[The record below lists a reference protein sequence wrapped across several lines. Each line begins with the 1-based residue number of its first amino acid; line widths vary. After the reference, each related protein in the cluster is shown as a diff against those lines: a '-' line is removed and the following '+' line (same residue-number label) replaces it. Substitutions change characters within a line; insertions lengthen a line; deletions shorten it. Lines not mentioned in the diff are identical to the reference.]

1 MSTYFAAIL
10 ALGLSSS
17 ALAQELNAEKLDR
30 LRFELLRWE
39 QDKPQI
45 SPSRI
50 TLRPSSPEGSDL
62 MEFEVPADFF
72 FQDGDADL
80 KARILE
86 KVKAKI
92 VADRAALLKRIEAI
106 IDEELSKPAP
116 AAKPAPKPAPKGEP
130 EGDAKVKDL
139 ERKLRLLEEQKE
151 TLAAE
156 MAKAKRAAADEALRE
171 EARKDGPHDAEE
183 AQEMF
188 DNALELHDKDKN
200 YRESIKLFKRIYYNF
215 PRTRVGA
222 ISAYNTACGYALA
235 GNKEEAID
243 WLEYSVKAGYNDF
256 DHLRKDSDLDSLR
269 NEKRYKKLLTDR

>member
-1 MSTYFAAIL
+1 MSKFFAAIFV
-10 ALGLSSS
+10 LGLSSF
-17 ALAQELNAEKLDR
+17 ALA
-30 LRFELLRWE
+30 
-39 QDKPQI
+39 
-45 SPSRI
+45 
-50 TLRPSSPEGSDL
+50 
-62 MEFEVPADFF
+62 
-72 FQDGDADL
+72 QDGDAEL

-86 KVKAKI
+86 KVKAKLSS
-92 VADRAALLKRIEAI
+92 DRAALLKRIEAI
-106 IDEELSKPAP
+106 IDEELSSPKP
-116 AAKPAPKPAPKGEP
+116 AAKRPTPPAKPDPKSEP

-139 ERKLRLLEEQKE
+139 ERKMRLLEEQKE
-151 TLAAE
+151 TLASE

-200 YRESIKLFKRIYYNF
+200 YREAIKLFKRIYYNF

-222 ISAYNTACGYALA
+222 ISAYNAACGFALS

-256 DHLRKDSDLDSLR
+256 DHLRKDTDLDSLR